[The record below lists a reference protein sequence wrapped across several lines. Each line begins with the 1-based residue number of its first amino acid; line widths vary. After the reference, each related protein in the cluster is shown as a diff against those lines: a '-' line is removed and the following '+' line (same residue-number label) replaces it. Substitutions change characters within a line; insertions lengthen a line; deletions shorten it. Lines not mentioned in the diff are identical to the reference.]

1 MDIPTLTLAVNN
13 ASSFLDALIDF
24 APKLVSVATVTAA
37 FLPAPDQSSIL
48 SKLHWLINLVAFNF
62 KHATNKGND

>member
-1 MDIPTLTLAVNN
+1 MDLSTLTLAVNS

-24 APKLVSVATVTAA
+24 VPKLVSVATVTAA
-37 FLPAPDQSSIL
+37 FLPAPDQSSAL

-62 KHATNKGND
+62 KHAANKDGD